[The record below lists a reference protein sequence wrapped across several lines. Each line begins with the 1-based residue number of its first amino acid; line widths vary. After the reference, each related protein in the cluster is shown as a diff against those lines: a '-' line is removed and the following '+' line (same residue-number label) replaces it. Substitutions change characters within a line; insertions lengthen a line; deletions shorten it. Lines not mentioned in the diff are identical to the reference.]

1 MGNYGAGKRSIVR
14 EINNKFVNCRNKSM
28 AVEKMGS
35 DYAALD
41 FSFLYVKDLL
51 DTEMASSVVTTDDNL
66 PKLNIWSVNDSER
79 SELIESVI
87 TPASLARTA
96 AIICLDFEEPMEI
109 MNNLRT
115 WISALS
121 KMIFNL
127 APQMEVGTYEKMK
140 QNIMRHT

>member
-1 MGNYGAGKRSIVR
+1 
-14 EINNKFVNCRNKSM
+14 
-28 AVEKMGS
+28 MGS

-51 DTEMASSVVTTDDNL
+51 DTEIAESVVTTDDNL

-79 SELIESVI
+79 CELIESVM
-87 TPASLARTA
+87 TPARLARTA

-115 WISALS
+115 WINALS
-121 KMIFNL
+121 KTIFNL
-127 APQMEVGTYEKMK
+127 TP
-140 QNIMRHT
+140 